1 MAWRIPGSLWHPA
14 RGCGFFTP
22 SGSHKLRA
30 LGGWHHSV
38 SFAAQSNRPV
48 PAFAQTQCTE
58 ARMSDEKKL
67 KMSGKYGTDEAED
80 VYGKTIILVS
90 RLAFSPLACAVALS
104 TAVILGL
111 PTGALVL
118 LITPLGQ

>member
-1 MAWRIPGSLWHPA
+1 
-14 RGCGFFTP
+14 
-22 SGSHKLRA
+22 
-30 LGGWHHSV
+30 
-38 SFAAQSNRPV
+38 
-48 PAFAQTQCTE
+48 
-58 ARMSDEKKL
+58 MSDEKKL